1 MLFHKIHQQL
11 IHFPLHMNPFFK
23 KEDKQLL
30 GSLIFH
36 MIRENNQLLLKNEF
50 KSLKKDELIVNP
62 PKRQFE
68 NIISL
73 EHQNSYF

>member
-36 MIRENNQLLLKNEF
+36 MMRENNQLLLKNEF
-50 KSLKKDELIVNP
+50 KSLKKG
-62 PKRQFE
+62 
-68 NIISL
+68 
-73 EHQNSYF
+73 